1 MTSPADGSKHTETI
15 AQRASQGD
23 QASIEEVLVQYL
35 PRLRSFIRGQID
47 AGQRLHESVS
57 DLVQSTCREVL
68 EAGPGFAWQGEPQFR
83 GWLFTA
89 ALNKIRGRLRHHNAK
104 KRGGDGASP
113 DAIEADE
120 IVDPWAAANSPSRIA
135 VGNEASTTLELAMES
150 LSPDHREVIA
160 LSRLA
165 ELPHAE
171 IARVMGR
178 SEGAVR
184 TLLSR
189 ALVELVAAVDKLEGR
204 GRADA

>member
-1 MTSPADGSKHTETI
+1 MPPPFDADKRTETV

-23 QASIEEVLVQYL
+23 PASIQEVLVQYL
-35 PRLRSFIRGQID
+35 PRLRAFIRGQID
-47 AGQRLHESVS
+47 ANARLHESVS

-68 EAGPGFAWQGEPQFR
+68 EAGPDFAWQGEPQFR

-89 ALNKIRGRLRHHNAK
+89 ALNKIRMRLRHFGAK
-104 KRGGDGASP
+104 KRGADVAP
-113 DAIEADE
+113 EAIDDIEV
-120 IVDPWAAANSPSRIA
+120 VDPRAAANSPSQVA
-135 VGNEASTTLELAMES
+135 VGNEANATLEAALET
-150 LSPDHREVIA
+150 LSPDYREVIA

-171 IARVMGR
+171 IARIMGR

-189 ALVELVAAVDKLEGR
+189 ALVDLVAAVDRIEGR
-204 GRADA
+204 GR